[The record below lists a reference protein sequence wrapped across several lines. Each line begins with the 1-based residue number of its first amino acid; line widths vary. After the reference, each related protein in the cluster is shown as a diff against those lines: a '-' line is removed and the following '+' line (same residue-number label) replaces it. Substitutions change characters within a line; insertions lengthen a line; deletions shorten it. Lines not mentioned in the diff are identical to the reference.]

1 LIKINTFVPQYQ
13 NIVLYCM
20 YEYEDVLKK
29 YKLNM
34 ITPIKYSLLVTA
46 FLVITLMTSCSD
58 QGMMSSSLVDTISTK
73 DIMEKSVNR
82 TVKSMAEEEEENK
95 VSISVIYT
103 GDLDEIL
110 LDESTVL
117 YKVIHRYHLNLES
130 PFEIDENMKGIVLS
144 SHVKME
150 DPVSIGKQISK
161 GKTVLMVEIKNLPDA
176 DV

>member
-1 LIKINTFVPQYQ
+1 MPQYQ

-82 TVKSMAEEEEENK
+82 AVKSMAEEEENK

-110 LDESTVL
+110 LDESTIL
-117 YKVIHRYHLNLES
+117 YKAIHTYHLNLES

-144 SHVKME
+144 SYVKME

-161 GKTVLMVEIKNLPDA
+161 GKTVLMVEIKNRPDA